1 MFHDDVMEWKHFPCY
16 WPIMRGIH
24 WSPVHSTDK
33 GQWRRAL
40 MLSLKCAWLSGWTNS
55 GIAGDWRHHDVHVT
69 SLWCWETK
77 LVLTRSIRFSVYL
90 WISSAGTRFLNKL
103 PVTWLDGIR
112 RIYIC
117 CQEWQI
123 PRALAFHSNWNSNI
137 SLHHQQR
144 LFSIYK
150 NIEA

>member
-1 MFHDDVMEWKHFPCY
+1 MMTSWNGSIFRVTGPLWGNPLVTSGFHWQRPVTRSFDVVFDVRLVK
-16 WPIMRGIH
+16 R
-24 WSPVHSTDK
+24 
-33 GQWRRAL
+33 
-40 MLSLKCAWLSGWTNS
+40 WTNN

-77 LVLTRSIRFSVYL
+77 LVLTRSFRFSLYL
-90 WISSAGTRFLNKL
+90 WISSAGTQFLNKL

-123 PRALAFHSNWNSNI
+123 PRALAFHSNRNSNI

-144 LFSIYK
+144 FFSIYK